1 MSKKTFKGGLN
12 TLLGETPT
20 KRIAS
25 KKATTKKAG
34 RPRTQTKTV
43 TKSSEEG
50 TKEGE
55 IRATFII
62 KVEEVDKIK
71 AIAFNEGVMIKDIIG
86 AFIRAGIERYEK
98 SRGVVD
104 IKPKAEKPFK
114 L

>member
-1 MSKKTFKGGLN
+1 MRKTKFKGVD
-12 TLLGETPT
+12 TVFGEAPV
-20 KRIAS
+20 
-25 KKATTKKAG
+25 KKAG
-34 RPRTQTKTV
+34 RPKTSTK
-43 TKSSEEG
+43 KINSSSEEG

-71 AIAFNEGVMIKDIIG
+71 AIAFNEGALIKDIIG
-86 AFIRAGIERYEK
+86 EFLRAGIERYEK
-98 SRGVVD
+98 SRGVVK

>member
-1 MSKKTFKGGLN
+1 MSKKTFKGVN
-12 TLLGETPT
+12 TVLGEAPV
-20 KRIAS
+20 
-25 KKATTKKAG
+25 KKAG
-34 RPRTQTKTV
+34 RPKTTTK
-43 TKSSEEG
+43 KINSSSEEG

-71 AIAFNEGVMIKDIIG
+71 AIAFNEGVLIKDIIG
-86 AFIRAGIERYEK
+86 EFLRAGIERYEK
-98 SRGVVD
+98 SRGVVK

>member
-12 TLLGETPT
+12 TLLGEAPV
-20 KRIAS
+20 
-25 KKATTKKAG
+25 KKAG
-34 RPRTQTKTV
+34 RPKTSTK
-43 TKSSEEG
+43 KIPSSSEEG

-71 AIAFNEGVMIKDIIG
+71 AIAFNEGVLIKDIIG
-86 AFIRAGIERYEK
+86 EFLRAGIERYEK
-98 SRGVVD
+98 SRGVVK

>member
-12 TLLGETPT
+12 TLLGEAPV
-20 KRIAS
+20 
-25 KKATTKKAG
+25 KKAG
-34 RPRTQTKTV
+34 RPKTSTK
-43 TKSSEEG
+43 KINSSSEEG

-71 AIAFNEGVMIKDIIG
+71 AIAFNEGVLIKDIIG
-86 AFIRAGIERYEK
+86 EFLRAGIERYEK
-98 SRGVVD
+98 SRGVVK
-104 IKPKAEKPFK
+104 IKPKADKPFK

>member
-12 TLLGETPT
+12 TLLGEAPV
-20 KRIAS
+20 
-25 KKATTKKAG
+25 KKAG
-34 RPRTQTKTV
+34 RPKTSTKKINT
-43 TKSSEEG
+43 SSEEG

-71 AIAFNEGVMIKDIIG
+71 AIAFNEGVLIKDIIG
-86 AFIRAGIERYEK
+86 EFLRAGIERYEK
-98 SRGVVD
+98 SRGVVK

>member
-12 TLLGETPT
+12 TLLGEAPV
-20 KRIAS
+20 
-25 KKATTKKAG
+25 KKAG
-34 RPRTQTKTV
+34 RPKTSTK
-43 TKSSEEG
+43 KINSSSEEG

-71 AIAFNEGVMIKDIIG
+71 AIAFNEGVLIKDIIG
-86 AFIRAGIERYEK
+86 EFLRAGIERYEK
-98 SRGVVD
+98 SRGVVK

>member
-1 MSKKTFKGGLN
+1 MSKKTVIRGTDALFEKA
-12 TLLGETPT
+12 PI

-25 KKATTKKAG
+25 KKAPTKKAG
-34 RPRTQTKTV
+34 RPKTSTKV
-43 TKSSEEG
+43 PTKSSEEG

-55 IRATFII
+55 IRATFIL
-62 KVEEVDKIK
+62 KVEEVAKIK

-86 AFIRAGIERYEK
+86 AFIRAGVERYEK

-104 IKPKAEKPFK
+104 IKPKADKPFK